1 MPRIGIELNNVCN
14 LDCAHCF
21 RSIYRGGAENNQDL
35 FLSLDVLEK
44 ILVEAKPLGYNH
56 VAITGGEPPM
66 HPRFGE
72 ALDII
77 AKHGFSY
84 HFLTNARNFQKTL
97 KAISA
102 PSRRPKLAGVSF
114 SLDGATEATH
124 DKIRGKGSY
133 REVVTAIA
141 MCQAA
146 GIEPSIITTINKV
159 NRHEIDQLA
168 LLGAHLKV
176 RRQIFGHQNPTEHN
190 MGADLILPLTEWRAV
205 ERDVARVMTEFR
217 HDISMAVGF
226 YTDYYLPRC
235 APLMLEDLNIDYR
248 GRLTLCCQLSNYRDG
263 EADGADVV
271 GDLKQESLADALGK
285 LMDLINR
292 VHRER
297 LAMAND
303 SQQKDI
309 LHYPCL
315 VCIDRFKKTG
325 EEPMLV
331 QMTGSRAS
339 VA

>member
-35 FLSLDVLEK
+35 FLPLEVLEK

-97 KAISA
+97 KTISA

-124 DKIRGKGSY
+124 DRIRGKGSY

-190 MGADLILPLTEWRAV
+190 MGNDLILPLTEWRAV

-263 EADGADVV
+263 DENGEDVV
-271 GDLKQESLADALGK
+271 GDLKRESLADALGK
-285 LMDLINR
+285 LMDLVNR
-292 VHRER
+292 VHHER

-303 SQQKDI
+303 SRQKDK

-315 VCIDRFKKTG
+315 VCIDRFKKTS
-325 EEPMLV
+325 EQPMLV
-331 QMTGSRAS
+331 QMKG
-339 VA
+339 VKG